1 MKSLPPPSSCAA
13 ISAFS
18 KRHLAGN
25 TCSAMPGGILLLRIH
40 TAFTVTLTR
49 NIRKLILSKTYMPCQ
64 KGGWRFGCF
73 YPDSPVP
80 SLAMLSFR
88 GLSAFLWLS
97 CVHSLHGLRSSYT
110 FITLDDFIKE
120 NALRLTFWSQS
131 LTLGVHKDGTFFRY
145 WNHQEDTAHS
155 RLQR

>member
-25 TCSAMPGGILLLRIH
+25 TCSAVPGGILLLQIH
-40 TAFTVTLTR
+40 TAFAVTLTR
-49 NIRKLILSKTYMPCQ
+49 NIRKLRLSKKYMPCQ

-73 YPDSPVP
+73 YPASPVP

-88 GLSAFLWLS
+88 GLSVFCEFIPSTVLGPAILLLLS
-97 CVHSLHGLRSSYT
+97 MILSKKTLLDLHSDLR
-110 FITLDDFIKE
+110 
-120 NALRLTFWSQS
+120 
-131 LTLGVHKDGTFFRY
+131 V
-145 WNHQEDTAHS
+145 
-155 RLQR
+155 